1 MTSRGPSRKYEADR
15 WTFAGTAGVLAAR
28 LPHLG
33 HAVAPRQGVPAGL
46 AR

>member
-1 MTSRGPSRKYEADR
+1 MTSRGPSRKYVADR
-15 WTFAGTAGVLAAR
+15 WTFAGPAGVSPVR

-33 HAVAPRQGVPAGL
+33 QAVAPRQGVPAGL